1 MPIGSNR
8 VANEYEDGEAL
19 VSHEFS
25 QARTAA
31 YGWREG
37 DEMTKWIG
45 GLGALLAAALGVAC
59 GGGNSMTGPSMS
71 GSGSSSAGAVAFMA
85 VSPVAGAS
93 GVPVGS
99 PITFRFSGAMG
110 TGMEQYMDL
119 HMGDLSGAEMPMS
132 CAWSGDRTLVTC
144 TPASPLASRTTYA
157 LHLGGGMMS
166 AGGMAVDYTT
176 YGPGMG
182 GQWIMGGMLTG
193 THGGMGWGMMG
204 SGWRNANGSYGMAFT
219 FTTA

>member
-1 MPIGSNR
+1 MGRR
-8 VANEYEDGEAL
+8 VGVVL
-19 VSHEFS
+19 SF
-25 QARTAA
+25 
-31 YGWREG
+31 
-37 DEMTKWIG
+37 
-45 GLGALLAAALGVAC
+45 LAAALAVAC
-59 GGGNSMTGPSMS
+59 GGGNSMTGPDMS
-71 GSGSSSAGAVAFMA
+71 GSGGSSGGAVAFMA
-85 VSPVAGAS
+85 VSPAAGAT

-132 CAWSGDRTLVTC
+132 CVWSGDRTLVTC

-182 GQWIMGGMLTG
+182 GQWIMGGMTTG
-193 THGGMGWGMMG
+193 THRGMGWGMMG
-204 SGWRNANGSYGMAFT
+204 SGWRNANGSYGMVFT
-219 FTTA
+219 FTTP